1 MNFKKWVKRVQ
12 TAGQNGAHTVVV
24 WLEKLGLKIFGVEM
38 FSNPVVTTII
48 HRIVFL
54 HPTNDNGDT
63 PFHLAANNGHT
74 QGNQLQGIVVWSAVT
89 KSVMKSCYPAE
100 NNNF

>member
-1 MNFKKWVKRVQ
+1 M
-12 TAGQNGAHTVVV
+12 
-24 WLEKLGLKIFGVEM
+24 GLKIFGVEM

-54 HPTNDNGDT
+54 HPKNDNGDT

-74 QGNQLQGIVVWSAVT
+74 QGN
-89 KSVMKSCYPAE
+89 
-100 NNNF
+100 

>member
-1 MNFKKWVKRVQ
+1 M
-12 TAGQNGAHTVVV
+12 
-24 WLEKLGLKIFGVEM
+24 GLKIFGVEM

-54 HPTNDNGDT
+54 HPKNDNGDT

-74 QGNQLQGIVVWSAVT
+74 QGNQLQG
-89 KSVMKSCYPAE
+89 SVFFMNNCYPAQ
-100 NNNF
+100 NNNFRLDHQAYYEKFIQAKVGDLMKFSY

>member
-1 MNFKKWVKRVQ
+1 MLLLQFIKRREFELQQQQKMEGNLVFYIWFLV
-12 TAGQNGAHTVVV
+12 TLTETIKFEYVVV

-54 HPTNDNGDT
+54 HPKNDNGDT

-74 QGNQLQGIVVWSAVT
+74 QGNQL
-89 KSVMKSCYPAE
+89 
-100 NNNF
+100 

>member
-1 MNFKKWVKRVQ
+1 MFRVLGIYNF
-12 TAGQNGAHTVVV
+12 
-24 WLEKLGLKIFGVEM
+24 ELGLKILGVEM

-54 HPTNDNGDT
+54 HPKNDNGDT

-74 QGNQLQGIVVWSAVT
+74 QGNQL
-89 KSVMKSCYPAE
+89 
-100 NNNF
+100 

>member
-1 MNFKKWVKRVQ
+1 
-12 TAGQNGAHTVVV
+12 
-24 WLEKLGLKIFGVEM
+24 M

-54 HPTNDNGDT
+54 HPKNDNGDT

-74 QGNQLQGIVVWSAVT
+74 QGNQLQGSVVWWAVAL
-89 KSVMKSCYPAE
+89 SVMKNCYPAQ
-100 NNNF
+100 NNNFRLDHQAYYEKFIQAKVGDLMKFSY